1 VLFAEFHATFE
12 SFIGVNLR
20 DKGREARLAMPIRVQ
35 CAGCQAVLNAP
46 DAAAG
51 KALKC
56 RQCGGRVPVPAAG
69 GGSAAAKPRAR
80 RPVAVSAE
88 DGGGDGDDIFGG
100 LDLRQMEDTKKK
112 ICPGCAAP
120 VKDEDIDCPKCGVT
134 IATGVLG
141 ERQRIRKE
149 RRGPPPEEF
158 YRDVWGNA
166 WKFLKKHWS
175 FAIRT
180 AVIWSVCLSMASTC
194 AYSLNY
200 YVTNR
205 AKSLLEMA
213 QKDMT
218 NIEIRG
224 DYMYINVPKEKGS
237 KVEFDGTFYQK
248 PAVIWA
254 PHIQPWREP
263 PSIFWIFMTVAFQ
276 LGFGGWFWTLATT
289 IANTTMSGEKRVKR
303 FQFDFFANLTLG
315 IRFYA
320 WPTMLILPL
329 LVVPAFLIFIS
340 PLVAIA
346 SAGLMLIFPLLV
358 LPAAVVHMAQKYSY
372 RAWLMTWM
380 ARDFSKTIAASLY
393 VFAMMFGLVILL
405 PAAVFGVI
413 GAMYSQVAGWVLAQ
427 EAGALEWLKGNVMD
441 MGEGNLRFLMYQ
453 MPLTFS
459 ASFLFFG
466 LICSLIAFPA
476 VFMMR
481 VIGLYGVYFR
491 ADLSI
496 VNEFPDLEPAGFGP
510 RYLAWMVDSIVL
522 TLLSGVGM
530 FIGSMFGWLFSFYG
544 WSIAGQLGQG
554 VGGLA
559 SLILFAM
566 YFVLG
571 ESGAARATL
580 GKWSIG
586 IIVLRD
592 DDKPLT
598 RDQALKRVFC
608 SFLSYLTLYIGFIIC
623 FFRPDRKAMQDLM
636 TKTKVVWQPEQT

>member
-1 VLFAEFHATFE
+1 
-12 SFIGVNLR
+12 
-20 DKGREARLAMPIRVQ
+20 M
-35 CAGCQAVLNAP
+35 NAP

-56 RQCGGRVPVPAAG
+56 RQCGGRVPIPAAG
-69 GGSAAAKPRAR
+69 SGGAATAKPRAR
-80 RPVAVSAE
+80 RPVAESE
-88 DGGGDGDDIFGG
+88 EHGGGDGDDLFGG

-166 WKFLKKHWS
+166 WKFLKKHWT
-175 FAIRT
+175 FAVRT
-180 AVIWSVCLSMASTC
+180 AVIWSLCLSMATTC
-194 AYSLNY
+194 AYSLRY
-200 YVTNR
+200 YVTTR
-205 AKSLLEMA
+205 GAALLEMA
-213 QKDMT
+213 QKDTT

-224 DYMYINVPKEKGS
+224 DRMYINVPKEKGS
-237 KVEFDGTFYQK
+237 KVEFDRTFYQRST
-248 PAVIWA
+248 VLWA
-254 PHIQPWREP
+254 PHVQPWREP

-320 WPTMLILPL
+320 WPTVLILPL
-329 LVVPAFLIFIS
+329 LVIPGGVAFVS
-340 PLVAIA
+340 PVAAGIA
-346 SAGLMLIFPLLV
+346 AAVLLLFPILV

-372 RAWLMTWM
+372 RAWLLNWM
-380 ARDFSKTIAASLY
+380 AQDFARTIGASLY
-393 VFAMMFGLVILL
+393 VFGMMFGLVLL
-405 PAAVFGVI
+405 IPGAIAGGIAAAQG
-413 GAMYSQVAGWVLAQ
+413 QVVAWLLSQ

-459 ASFLFFG
+459 ASFVFFG
-466 LICSLIAFPA
+466 LICTLIAFPA

-496 VNEFPDLEPAGFGP
+496 VNEFPDLEVAGFGP
-510 RYLAWMVDSIVL
+510 RYLAFLVDLIVM
-522 TLLSGVGM
+522 TLLAGAGM
-530 FIGSMFGWLFSFYG
+530 FIGSMFGWLFGFYG
-544 WSIAGQLGQG
+544 WAIADQAGLGIG
-554 VGGLA
+554 ALA
-559 SLILFAM
+559 SLILFGM
-566 YFVLG
+566 YYTLG

-586 IIVLRD
+586 LIVLRD
-592 DDKPLT
+592 DDRPMS
-598 RDQALKRVFC
+598 RDQALKRFFNSLVTV
-608 SFLSYLTLYIGFIIC
+608 LTLFIGFIMC
-623 FFRPDRKAMQDLM
+623 AFRPDRRATHDKM
-636 TKTKVVWQPEQT
+636 TKSKVVWQSEQT

>member
-1 VLFAEFHATFE
+1 
-12 SFIGVNLR
+12 
-20 DKGREARLAMPIRVQ
+20 MPIRVQ
-35 CAGCQAVLNAP
+35 CAGCQTVLNAP

-56 RQCGGRVPVPAAG
+56 RQCGGRVPVPAAD
-69 GGSAAAKPRAR
+69 GGSAAPARPRTRKPA
-80 RPVAVSAE
+80 AATAAD

-120 VKDEDIDCPKCGVT
+120 VKDEDVECPKCGVT
-134 IATGVLG
+134 IATGVLS

-158 YRDVWGNA
+158 YANVWGNA

-175 FAIRT
+175 FAVRT
-180 AVIWSVCLSMASTC
+180 AVIWSVCLSMAATC

-205 AKSLLEMA
+205 TKSLQEMA
-213 QKDMT
+213 NKDT
-218 NIEIRG
+218 QNIQLSADGNWLI
-224 DYMYINVPKEKGS
+224 ITVPKEKGS
-237 KVEFDGTFYQK
+237 KVEFDGTYYQRS
-248 PAVIWA
+248 AVLWA
-254 PHIQPWREP
+254 PHRMPWREP
-263 PSIFWIFMTVAFQ
+263 PSIFWIAMTLAFQ

-289 IANTTMSGEKRVKR
+289 ITNTTMAGEKRVKR

-320 WPTMLILPL
+320 WPTVLILPL
-329 LVVPAFLIFIS
+329 LLIPGGVAFLN
-340 PLVAIA
+340 PVA
-346 SAGLMLIFPLLV
+346 AGIGAAVLLLFPVLV

-372 RAWLMTWM
+372 RAWLLTWM
-380 ARDFSKTIAASLY
+380 AQDFARTIGASLY
-393 VFAMMFGLVILL
+393 VFGMMFGLVLL
-405 PAAVFGVI
+405 IPAAI
-413 GAMYSQVAGWVLAQ
+413 AGGIAAAQAQAVNWVLSQ
-427 EAGALEWLKGNVMD
+427 EAGALEWLKANVMD

-459 ASFLFFG
+459 ASFVFFG
-466 LICSLIAFPA
+466 LICGIVAFPT

-510 RYLAWMVDSIVL
+510 RYLAFLVDLIVM
-522 TLLSGVGM
+522 TLLAGAGM
-530 FIGSMFGWLFSFYG
+530 FVGSLFGLLFTFYG
-544 WSIAGQLGQG
+544 WAIADQAGLG
-554 VGGLA
+554 VGALA

-566 YFVLG
+566 YFTLG

-586 IIVLRD
+586 LIVLRD
-592 DDKPLT
+592 DDRPMS
-598 RDQALKRVFC
+598 RDQALKRFFC
-608 SFLSYLTLYIGFIIC
+608 SIVSVLTLFIGFLTC
-623 FFRPDRKAMQDLM
+623 AFRPDRRALHDKLN
-636 TKTKVVWQPEQT
+636 KSKVVWQPEQT